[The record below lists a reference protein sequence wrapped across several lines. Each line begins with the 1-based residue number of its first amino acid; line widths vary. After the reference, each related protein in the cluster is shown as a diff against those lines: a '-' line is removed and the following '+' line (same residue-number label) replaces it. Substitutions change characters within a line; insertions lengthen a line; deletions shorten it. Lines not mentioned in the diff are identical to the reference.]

1 MVFQELLKRFAPAAS
16 EPLAKVGI
24 KAGVYPYLVQKGG
37 ETTRFHLRVDRD
49 GNGVLLAN
57 ATAAAQL
64 RPSGV
69 IIARGLLEGLD
80 REEIVSQ
87 LSASFREVQPAAAEQ
102 DVESVHRVIGALS
115 APGDNYPILN
125 LPDPSFAPEAT
136 LLEKPLS
143 ADVPLTEPDRLRP
156 ILQRLWDLGIPHVTL
171 VAGENPSPADL
182 VRAVERAEDL
192 GMIAGVRARGSDLVQ
207 GTLIKDLALA
217 GVDHVDIL
225 YLSAESKVHD
235 SLAGEG
241 DHQRALEAFM
251 QTCQNEVCPMAVM
264 ALVASTL
271 HTLEETLAD
280 LVGRGVRNVG
290 FYAIGTTEPE
300 PPEAVKA
307 EAMAQVAQAV
317 EESAAEA
324 DVRFLWYPPVRYAPA
339 VSLAEQVRRGPRTA
353 GDNSIR
359 VESDGSVIP
368 ARGPLRSAG
377 NLLTGDWDTI
387 STHEVYRNYRQR
399 LGANTHCDAC
409 PGLAICAADC
419 PRNPAGWAESS
430 GQWAVDSGQ

>member
-16 EPLAKVGI
+16 DPLARAGI
-24 KAGVYPYLVQKGG
+24 EAGVYPYLVQKGE

-80 REEIVSQ
+80 REEIVRQ
-87 LSASFREVQPAAAEQ
+87 LSASFREVKLAAAEQ
-102 DVESVHRVIGALS
+102 DVESVNKVIDALS
-115 APGDNYPILN
+115 APGANYPILN
-125 LPDPSFAPEAT
+125 LPDPSFAPETT

-143 ADVPLTEPDRLRP
+143 ADVPLAEPDRLRP

-171 VAGENPSPADL
+171 IAGENPSPAAL
-182 VRAVERAEDL
+182 VCAVERAEDL
-192 GMIAGVRARGSDLVQ
+192 GMIAGVRARASDLIQ
-207 GTLIKDLALA
+207 GTLIKDLALV
-217 GVDHVDIL
+217 GVDHVDVL
-225 YLSAESKVHD
+225 YLSVKPSVHD
-235 SLAGEG
+235 ALAGTG
-241 DHQRALEAFM
+241 DHPRTLEAFV
-251 QTCQNEVCPMAVM
+251 QIAQNEVCPTAVL
-264 ALVASTL
+264 ALVKPTL

-300 PPEAVKA
+300 PSEAVPS

-317 EESAAEA
+317 EDSAVEA
-324 DVRFLWYPPVRYAPA
+324 DVRVLWYPPVRYAPA

-377 NLLTGDWDTI
+377 NLLTDDWDTI
-387 STHEVYRNYRQR
+387 RAHEVYRNYRQR
-399 LGANTHCDAC
+399 LGTNTHCDAC

-419 PRNPAGWAESS
+419 PRNPAGWAEAE
-430 GQWAVDSGQ
+430 GKA